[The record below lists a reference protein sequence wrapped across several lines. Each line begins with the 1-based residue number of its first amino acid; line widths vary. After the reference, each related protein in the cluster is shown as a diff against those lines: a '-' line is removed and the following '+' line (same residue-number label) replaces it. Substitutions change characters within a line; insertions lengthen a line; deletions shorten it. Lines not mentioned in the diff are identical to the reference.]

1 MCGGSDTAHLSQILT
16 VIPLVP
22 SCGTRY
28 SSFMTS
34 PLPKRIDRRI
44 GARVNLTLPR
54 EVDRV
59 LTRLAEAA
67 GTGKA
72 SFVREWLVSMTPQ
85 LQGMAEALEAAKA
98 GQVDG
103 LTMMAKSLRSAVNGG
118 QQAELKL
125 KKTRA
130 IMRKKM
136 K

>member
-1 MCGGSDTAHLSQILT
+1 LT
-16 VIPLVP
+16 VIPHVP

-98 GQVDG
+98 GQFYC